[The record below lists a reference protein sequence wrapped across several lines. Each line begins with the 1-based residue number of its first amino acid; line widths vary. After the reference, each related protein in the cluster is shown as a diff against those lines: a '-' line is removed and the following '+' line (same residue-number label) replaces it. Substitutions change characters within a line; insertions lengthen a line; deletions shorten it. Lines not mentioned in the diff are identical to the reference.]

1 MARKGPI
8 LVLVFL
14 LKLLQLLLLLVGRA
28 PLRAAGLVL
37 LLVNYGL
44 LLLLVVGQLLEGLLH
59 AGKLDVGRLDKT
71 VDNLRLHVVVVG
83 GCLDAVVL
91 SPAE

>member
-14 LKLLQLLLLLVGRA
+14 LRLLQLLLRLLLLLVGRA

-59 AGKLDVGRLDKT
+59 AGELDV
-71 VDNLRLHVVVVG
+71 VQ
-83 GCLDAVVL
+83 AVL
-91 SPAE
+91 TKPLIISGFMLL